1 MKTWSCSRFN
11 FVFAFK
17 FKAMFMELEYN
28 ATTAYR
34 RDLGKLARIEIQSF
48 YSKDLLYEYVAKT
61 S

>member
-1 MKTWSCSRFN
+1 
-11 FVFAFK
+11 
-17 FKAMFMELEYN
+17 MFIELEYN